1 MYTLKE
7 IRKILNIQ
15 EQDRNEN
22 SWTDADAIE
31 TNEGD
36 GKPFTPFELAILK
49 LIHQNL
55 TKENM
60 EDVLRDH
67 AYPGDVGK
75 KWINIAKLVGL
86 RHSLQQGHSI
96 EDIAYDKRYVKWA
109 LDNWT
114 EDGDYASIEKPIK
127 VPPKRYE
134 VDREE
139 SGSQVVF
146 KDGSVKVIGYDED
159 NAADSANNQFWDWG
173 GEMETTDYGDYDT
186 YDSEIVDVRPLEVL
200 SEEKQKEFNELVK
213 LCQLGEKYTPRIVGG
228 ITRETLTQ
236 FLKENINDMVYIDEP
251 KKKHIKKMNKPL
263 GPLTGFPIEKFKN
276 MPPPDN
282 ESIETEEE
290 IDYLD
295 SIPVE
300 DKFVHSADE
309 VYEHFEKFLKP
320 KGLEFPEEDLEEVMD
335 GVKSI
340 ILQLKYHYNR
350 PRPYQIANAKN
361 LKLDSEHLKSAQ
373 TPSYPSGHATQGTFI
388 GRYLAD
394 LYPEYE
400 KELRQIGEDIAFSR
414 NMAKVHYPSDSELGK
429 MLGNDLYEFVYQPEE
444 ELNEQVEE
452 SSSKYGGDKLL
463 VPIQS
468 LEHYGNTYLKKD
480 LKKILTNVLE
490 CLERTCYQI
499 GEPYFLSMIDEDGE
513 SVQIHSTCDDCTR
526 LLDETL
532 QALDA
537 ELIKMGFLKG
547 NDNGMLVKPFPKE
560 YNRWVEDIMQE
571 INPGFFIDD
580 NDEVSYKDLGNAY
593 DAYYDLSEQISP
605 EALQD
610 LYAFHGE
617 EFDNEMDEEVKP
629 NTQLSGEQG
638 NFIRTLEKLQEKRK
652 IGDKVK
658 EYTKKKKEDF
668 KNFWSKLTQGAKR
681 ERKET
686 AEAVRI
692 LGRLINNKDNVTKDD
707 IKFLKQQSADIARI
721 ITLISL
727 GAVSV
732 VIPVGLEKLLNK
744 YGISIMPKQRGK
756 DEDGNGIDDYIDVTQ
771 DDNLLNESKQEIS
784 PVLKYGDV
792 ITILDIPT
800 PEVGFWDD
808 VPREKRQS
816 YAFGEPE
823 LFKPYWVWKPSYGAP
838 KKEGVYIIVPVDEV
852 SELQKLG
859 HLKPEDEGLPGHLHR
874 KLRTIR
880 RSRGDQWV
888 KTNQTE
894 PLNESKQQD
903 LSPDLSEGDLIK
915 VLAINE
921 RNEVTHPT
929 RWMRKPTLF
938 TQNYEV
944 VGVNFGL
951 DVRKRHYDLLPEGW
965 MEMMVKGEDGSG
977 KENYDDYTLF
987 KNREAKTIYPGD
999 VWIKTNPTQTL
1010 NESKQEFNPELIVG
1024 DFIRIYDVDKDSPII
1039 SREGYIDQDRYMMYG
1054 GDSIPEIF
1062 KVYVVMLV
1070 TKYKTTQFG
1079 REGEKMYVLMGPDMD
1094 PSRPYYIFP
1103 SHDTWVKVPK
1113 EEGLEAFKEGLESYR
1128 RMHLNESD
1136 PKKGTGKKPKGSGR
1150 RLYTDE
1156 DPSDTVSVKFRTK
1169 EDIVDT
1175 LNKSSFKSKSHK
1187 RQSQIIN
1194 LIHQRVR
1201 AAHKNAKDPETKK
1214 RLKRALDYITNKKEK
1229 SKEKTKK
1236 LNKLNEST
1244 QTNQPLQRGDE
1255 VMIVDLDHS
1264 TQGYMTGRLPIS
1276 LVTPETFKPYR
1287 IFGITNRRRENWEGP
1302 DADTRIYQLEPVDI
1316 TDEERQQDMISSSEM
1331 GFGGGYRRGLHMIPG
1346 DTWILQKRPEN
1357 WYDNLHESKQEISP
1371 RLEIGD
1377 KIKVIQID
1385 GEHNRMPELFTTVY
1399 KVVRKRRESG
1409 RMDLNWKRDEWYDL
1423 IPAEYE
1429 GYKVFEGLVG
1439 KTIYHGDVWIKV
1451 NPTET
1456 LNESKQ
1462 EISPRLEVGDKIK
1475 VIEVDEEQRP
1485 NQFGRMPN
1493 LFTTNYE
1500 VIKKGVV
1507 TLWIKGREVR
1517 KEYYDLLPEHFN
1529 NNKRDYLRKTIYN
1542 GDVWIKVNS
1551 PKEHEN
1557 ELGEQP
1563 NEAARTLANT
1573 RKHGIGTR
1581 FSKPAIKANPQRFRK
1596 YTRDKYLNESKQE
1609 VSPELEEGDLIKVID
1624 TGLEV
1629 KGYNR
1634 RRERMP
1640 DIFIT
1645 YKVIRKIP
1653 GGKYRGARYDLIPE
1667 KEGVVYDV
1675 SNDEFMESKSIFD
1688 GDIWIKVNP
1697 TETLNEQREP
1707 TELNPELKMGD
1718 EIMVVDVNSE
1728 RESGETSYTT
1738 PPTGHKSERYIPYVV
1753 VEKNSNGHQS
1763 EWPWKYVVVEKRFLE
1778 KILKLMEEKPGYN
1791 TDWTENLIEM
1801 NAKFL
1806 YPWIYQWIKTGE
1818 FNGLSKFGLTETLN
1832 EQQFPFNPNNKNIER
1847 DHPEGEPDWSIRRG
1861 DQHYAM
1867 NVENT
1872 PNEPVAAFNNYL
1884 VKNSPFIIEGFDF
1897 YLSAVPGNMPQ
1908 SAIVDVYVPRMD
1920 DSAIADDIWNK
1931 DRIYYQIAED
1941 WYGEDASYG
1950 SKYQGRKEKL
1960 HNLDYDQKF
1969 PEFTYYEDFQDQH
1982 PEYMEYLKKELVS
1995 TNLLNEPGAQ
2005 YEMIW
2010 RTKRMNLQN
2019 ELDSIA
2025 KLFGVSKVLINRDP
2039 RKPWKRQQDSYGNEK
2054 IRPGKLVPREWPR
2067 P

>member
-15 EQDRNEN
+15 EQDPNED
-22 SWTDADAIE
+22 SWSDEDAIE

-55 TKENM
+55 TKGNM

-75 KWINIAKLVGL
+75 RWYNIAKLVGL
-86 RHSLQQGHSI
+86 KYNIQNHSI

-139 SGSQVVF
+139 SGTQVVF
-146 KDGSVKVIGYDED
+146 KQGSTNVIGYDED
-159 NAADSANNQFWDWG
+159 SASDSANNEFWDWG
-173 GEMETTDYGDYDT
+173 GEMETTDYGDYET
-186 YDSEIVDVRPLEVL
+186 YDSEITGVRPVEVL

-213 LCQLGEKYTPRIVGG
+213 LCQLGEKYTPKIVGG
-228 ITRETLTQ
+228 VTRETLTQ
-236 FLKENINDMVYIDEP
+236 FLKENINDMVYRDKPTE
-251 KKKHIKKMNKPL
+251 KHIKRMNRTL
-263 GPLTGFPIEKFKN
+263 GPLEGFPIEKFKN
-276 MPPPDN
+276 MPPPEN
-282 ESIETEEE
+282 ESTETEEE

-300 DKFVHSADE
+300 EGFVDSADD
-309 VYEHFEKFLKP
+309 VDGHFKKFLEP
-320 KGLEFPEEDLEEVMD
+320 KGLEFPTEELKNVMK

-350 PRPYQIANAKN
+350 PRPYQVADAKN
-361 LKLDSEHLKSAQ
+361 LKLDSENLKSAS
-373 TPSYPSGHATQGTFI
+373 TPSYPSGHATQGTFL

-414 NMAKVHYPSDSELGK
+414 NMAKVHYPSDSEFGK

-452 SSSKYGGDKLL
+452 SSSEYGGDKLL
-463 VPIQS
+463 VPIQA

-480 LKKILTNVLE
+480 LKKILTNILE

-499 GEPYFLSMIDEDGE
+499 GEPYFLSMIDDDGE
-513 SVQIHSTCDDCTR
+513 SVQLQSTCSDCTH

-532 QALDA
+532 QTLDA

-580 NDEVSYKDLGNAY
+580 NDEVSYKELGNAY
-593 DAYYDLSEQISP
+593 DAYHDLSEQISP

-617 EFDNEMDEEVKP
+617 ELKERK
-629 NTQLSGEQG
+629 LGE
-638 NFIRTLEKLQEKRK
+638 K
-652 IGDKVK
+652 IKDF
-658 EYTKKKKEDF
+658 TNKKKEDL
-668 KNFWSKLTQGAKR
+668 KKFWFELTKGAKR

-686 AEAVRI
+686 AEAVKI
-692 LGRLINNKDNVTKDD
+692 LARLIKNRDSVTKED
-707 IKFLKQQSADIARI
+707 ITFLKEQSGDIARI
-721 ITLISL
+721 IALISL

-732 VIPVGLEKLLNK
+732 VIPVGLEKLLNQ
-744 YGISIMPKQRGK
+744 YGISIMPRKRGK

-771 DDNLLNESKQEIS
+771 DDNLIKEQKEISPPLEVGDKIKVIHVDKEHVRMPELFTTVYEVIDKAGTWYDLLPEGWYEELEKEKGTMERKVKSVYPDDEWIKINPTEPLNESKQEVS
-784 PVLKYGDV
+784 PVLKYGDI

-800 PEVGFWDD
+800 PTVGLWDD
-808 VPREKRQS
+808 VSREKRQS
-816 YAFGEPE
+816 YSFGEPE

-838 KKEGVYIIVPVDEV
+838 KKEGVYIIVPVNEV
-852 SELQKLG
+852 PELQKLG
-859 HLKPEDEGLPGHLHR
+859 HLKPEDEGLPGHLHK
-874 KLRTIR
+874 KLRVIR
-880 RSRGDQWV
+880 RSRGDQWI

-894 PLNESKQQD
+894 PLNESKQ
-903 LSPDLSEGDLIK
+903 
-915 VLAINE
+915 
-921 RNEVTHPT
+921 
-929 RWMRKPTLF
+929 
-938 TQNYEV
+938 
-944 VGVNFGL
+944 
-951 DVRKRHYDLLPEGW
+951 
-965 MEMMVKGEDGSG
+965 
-977 KENYDDYTLF
+977 
-987 KNREAKTIYPGD
+987 
-999 VWIKTNPTQTL
+999 
-1010 NESKQEFNPELIVG
+1010 EFNPELKEG

-1039 SREGYIDQDRYMMYG
+1039 SREGYTDQDRYMMYG
-1054 GDSIPEIF
+1054 GESIPEIF

-1079 REGEKMYVLMGPDMD
+1079 REGEKMYVLMGPDMN

-1103 SHDTWVKVPK
+1103 SHDTWVKLSK
-1113 EEGLEAFKEGLESYR
+1113 EEGMEAFKEGIESYH
-1128 RMHLNESD
+1128 RMN
-1136 PKKGTGKKPKGSGR
+1136 
-1150 RLYTDE
+1150 
-1156 DPSDTVSVKFRTK
+1156 
-1169 EDIVDT
+1169 
-1175 LNKSSFKSKSHK
+1175 
-1187 RQSQIIN
+1187 
-1194 LIHQRVR
+1194 
-1201 AAHKNAKDPETKK
+1201 
-1214 RLKRALDYITNKKEK
+1214 
-1229 SKEKTKK
+1229 
-1236 LNKLNEST
+1236 LNEST
-1244 QTNQPLQRGDE
+1244 ETNQPLKRGDE
-1255 VMIVDLDHS
+1255 VMIIDLDHS

-1276 LVTPETFKPYR
+1276 MVTPDTFKPYR
-1287 IFGITNRRRENWEGP
+1287 IFGITHRRRENWEGP
-1302 DADTRIYQLEPVDI
+1302 DADTKIYQLEPVDI
-1316 TDEERQQDMISSSEM
+1316 SDEERTQDMIS
-1331 GFGGGYRRGLHMIPG
+1331 GGGQRRGLHMLPG

-1357 WYDNLHESKQEISP
+1357 WYDNLHESKQEEISP
-1371 RLEIGD
+1371 KLEIGD
-1377 KIKVIQID
+1377 KIKVIEVD
-1385 GEHNRMPELFTTVY
+1385 GEHEGMPELFTTVY
-1399 KVVRKRRESG
+1399 EVVRKRAES
-1409 RMDLNWKRDEWYDL
+1409 RARVDLNWKRDEWYDL
-1423 IPAEYE
+1423 LPENFRE
-1429 GYKVFEGLVG
+1429 QKNVG
-1439 KTIYHGDVWIKV
+1439 ERDVRNDFKTIYHGDV
-1451 NPTET
+1451 
-1456 LNESKQ
+1456 
-1462 EISPRLEVGDKIK
+1462 
-1475 VIEVDEEQRP
+1475 
-1485 NQFGRMPN
+1485 
-1493 LFTTNYE
+1493 
-1500 VIKKGVV
+1500 
-1507 TLWIKGREVR
+1507 
-1517 KEYYDLLPEHFN
+1517 
-1529 NNKRDYLRKTIYN
+1529 
-1542 GDVWIKVNS
+1542 
-1551 PKEHEN
+1551 
-1557 ELGEQP
+1557 
-1563 NEAARTLANT
+1563 
-1573 RKHGIGTR
+1573 
-1581 FSKPAIKANPQRFRK
+1581 
-1596 YTRDKYLNESKQE
+1596 
-1609 VSPELEEGDLIKVID
+1609 
-1624 TGLEV
+1624 
-1629 KGYNR
+1629 
-1634 RRERMP
+1634 
-1640 DIFIT
+1640 
-1645 YKVIRKIP
+1645 
-1653 GGKYRGARYDLIPE
+1653 
-1667 KEGVVYDV
+1667 
-1675 SNDEFMESKSIFD
+1675 
-1688 GDIWIKVNP
+1688 WIKVNP

-1718 EIMVVDVNSE
+1718 EIMVVDVDSE

-1738 PPTGHKSERYIPYVV
+1738 PPTGRKSERYIPYVV

-1778 KILKLMEEKPGYN
+1778 KILKLMEEKPGYD

-1806 YPWIYQWIKTGE
+1806 YPWVYQWIKTGE

-1832 EQQFPFNPNNKNIER
+1832 EETDIFGQGLMDNIKPEEFEGTDEEWEEMISLNSNEVLDIEDDYEYLGGKTDPSTGFVAPSKEVTNNICKVKGFCKAQGPITFGQLRELVKAASSQRLKTDMGRGTFRELWRIVPFFIPQVLLAAVGAELARVINKIISPALKDAGSYKSWWGQVVMKTMNVAEGTAFPNMVLGDDPLTKVFFISDGLLHMINDKYKLKFAKYVADVAASKPDDEPVPDWFVENLLRDYLNQKFLLDPPLPVKVSDEPLNEQQFPFNRDNKDMER

-1908 SAIVDVYVPRMD
+1908 SAIVDVYVPMMD
-1920 DSAIADDIWNK
+1920 DSAVADDIWNK
-1931 DRIYYQIAED
+1931 DRIYYQKSED

-1969 PEFTYYEDFQDQH
+1969 AEFTYFEDFQEQH
-1982 PEYMEYLKKELVS
+1982 PEYIEYLEKELGDN
-1995 TNLLNEPGAQ
+1995 NLLNEPGAQ

-2025 KLFGVSKVLINRDP
+2025 KLFGVSRALINRDP
-2039 RKPWKRQQDSYGNEK
+2039 RKPWKRQRDGYNNEK
-2054 IRPGKLVPREWPR
+2054 IRPGNLVPRGWPR

>member
-15 EQDRNEN
+15 EQDRNED
-22 SWTDADAIE
+22 SWSDEDAIE

-55 TKENM
+55 TKGNM

-67 AYPGDVGK
+67 AYPGNVGK

-86 RHSLQQGHSI
+86 RHSIQQGHSI
-96 EDIAYDKRYVKWA
+96 NDIAYDKKYVKWA

-139 SGSQVVF
+139 SGSQVVY
-146 KDGSVKVIGYDED
+146 KDGSTTVIAYDED
-159 NAADSANNQFWDWG
+159 MAGDTANNQFWDWG
-173 GEMETTDYGDYDT
+173 GEMETNDYGDYET
-186 YDSEIVDVRPLEVL
+186 YDSEITGVRPLEVL

-213 LCQLGEKYTPRIVGG
+213 LCELGEKYTPRIVGG
-228 ITRETLTQ
+228 VTRETLTQ
-236 FLKENINDMVYIDEP
+236 FLKENINDMVYRDEP
-251 KKKHIKKMNKPL
+251 KEKHVRRMNRPL
-263 GPLTGFPIEKFKN
+263 GPLEGFPIEKFKN
-276 MPPPDN
+276 IPPPKN
-282 ESIETEEE
+282 ESTETEEE

-300 DKFVHSADE
+300 KGFVNSADD
-309 VYEHFEKFLKP
+309 VDGHFKKFLEP
-320 KGLEFPEEDLEEVMD
+320 KGLEFPTEELKDVMK

-350 PRPYQIANAKN
+350 PRPYQVADAKN
-361 LKLDSEHLKSAQ
+361 LKLDSENLKSAS
-373 TPSYPSGHATQGTFI
+373 TPSYPSGHATQGTFL

-414 NMAKVHYPSDSELGK
+414 NMAKVHYPSDSEFGK
-429 MLGNDLYEFVYQPEE
+429 MLGNDLYEFVYQREV
-444 ELNEQVEE
+444 ELQEHFEE
-452 SSSKYGGDKLL
+452 SSSEYGGDKLL
-463 VPIQS
+463 VPIKA
-468 LEHYGNTYLKKD
+468 LEQYANTYLKEDFKNEMS
-480 LKKILTNVLE
+480 NVLE

-499 GEPYFLSMIDEDGE
+499 GEPYYLSMVDEDGE
-513 SVQIHSTCDDCTR
+513 LVQLQSNCNDCTH
-526 LLDETL
+526 LLDEIL
-532 QALDA
+532 QTLDA

-580 NDEVSYKDLGNAY
+580 NDEVSYKDLGNAH

-617 EFDNEMDEEVKP
+617 ELKERKFGEKIKGF
-629 NTQLSGEQG
+629 TQ
-638 NFIRTLEKLQEKRK
+638 
-652 IGDKVK
+652 
-658 EYTKKKKEDF
+658 KKKEDL
-668 KNFWSKLTQGAKR
+668 KKFWFELTKGAKR

-686 AEAVRI
+686 AEAVKI
-692 LGRLINNKDNVTKDD
+692 LARLIKNRDSVTQEDLT
-707 IKFLKQQSADIARI
+707 FLKQQSGDIARI
-721 ITLISL
+721 IALISL

-732 VIPVGLEKLLNK
+732 VIPVGLEKLLNQ
-744 YGISIMPKQRGK
+744 YGISIMPRKRSK

-771 DDNLLNESKQEIS
+771 NDNLLNEQQEIS
-784 PVLKYGDV
+784 PVLKYGDI

-800 PEVGFWDD
+800 PEIGFWED

-838 KKEGVYIIVPVDEV
+838 KKEGTYIIVPLDEV

-859 HLKPEDEGLPGHLHR
+859 HLKPEDEGLPGHLHK

-880 RSRGDQWV
+880 RSRGDQWLMI
-888 KTNQTE
+888 NHTE
-894 PLNESKQQD
+894 PLNESKQQ
-903 LSPDLSEGDLIK
+903 
-915 VLAINE
+915 
-921 RNEVTHPT
+921 
-929 RWMRKPTLF
+929 
-938 TQNYEV
+938 
-944 VGVNFGL
+944 
-951 DVRKRHYDLLPEGW
+951 
-965 MEMMVKGEDGSG
+965 
-977 KENYDDYTLF
+977 
-987 KNREAKTIYPGD
+987 
-999 VWIKTNPTQTL
+999 
-1010 NESKQEFNPELIVG
+1010 FNPELKEG

-1039 SREGYIDQDRYMMYG
+1039 SREGYTDQDRYTMYG

-1079 REGEKMYVLMGPDMD
+1079 REGEKIYVLMGPDMN

-1113 EEGLEAFKEGLESYR
+1113 EEGLEAFKEGLESYH

-1175 LNKSSFKSKSHK
+1175 LNKPSFKSKSHK

-1201 AAHKNAKDPETKK
+1201 AAHKNAKDPKTKK
-1214 RLKRALDYITNKKEK
+1214 RLKRALDYITNKKER
-1229 SKEKTKK
+1229 SKEKTKR

-1244 QTNQPLQRGDE
+1244 QTNQPLNRGDE
-1255 VMIVDLDHS
+1255 IMIVDLDHS

-1276 LVTPETFKPYR
+1276 MVTPDTFKPYR
-1287 IFGITNRRRENWEGP
+1287 IFGITHRRRENWEGP

-1316 TDEERQQDMISSSEM
+1316 TDEERTQDMIS
-1331 GFGGGYRRGLHMIPG
+1331 GGGQRRGLHMIPG

-1385 GEHNRMPELFTTVY
+1385 G
-1399 KVVRKRRESG
+1399 
-1409 RMDLNWKRDEWYDL
+1409 
-1423 IPAEYE
+1423 
-1429 GYKVFEGLVG
+1429 
-1439 KTIYHGDVWIKV
+1439 
-1451 NPTET
+1451 
-1456 LNESKQ
+1456 
-1462 EISPRLEVGDKIK
+1462 
-1475 VIEVDEEQRP
+1475 
-1485 NQFGRMPN
+1485 
-1493 LFTTNYE
+1493 
-1500 VIKKGVV
+1500 
-1507 TLWIKGREVR
+1507 
-1517 KEYYDLLPEHFN
+1517 
-1529 NNKRDYLRKTIYN
+1529 
-1542 GDVWIKVNS
+1542 
-1551 PKEHEN
+1551 EHEN

-1596 YTRDKYLNESKQE
+1596 YTRDKYLNEQQE
-1609 VSPELEEGDLIKVID
+1609 INPELEIGDKIKVI
-1624 TGLEV
+1624 EV
-1629 KGYNR
+1629 DG
-1634 RRERMP
+1634 EHGRMP
-1640 DIFIT
+1640 KLFT
-1645 YKVIRKIP
+1645 TVYEVIRSWRRNVNEN
-1653 GGKYRGARYDLIPE
+1653 GVRGEWYDLLPE
-1667 KEGVVYDV
+1667 NFREQKKVGERDV
-1675 SNDEFMESKSIFD
+1675 RNDSKTIYH

-1738 PPTGHKSERYIPYVV
+1738 PPTGRKSERYIPYVV

-1763 EWPWKYVVVEKRFLE
+1763 EWRWKYVVVEKRFLE
-1778 KILKLMEEKPGYN
+1778 KILKLMEERPGYVKSVPGRN
-1791 TDWTENLIEM
+1791 LAPGYDTDWTGNLIEM

-1806 YPWIYQWIKTGE
+1806 YPWVYQWIKTGE
-1818 FNGLSKFGLTETLN
+1818 FNELSKFGLTETLNEETTIFGQGLMNNIKPEEFEGTDEEWEEMVTLNSDEVLDIEDDYEYVGGITDPSTGFVAPSKEVTNNICKVKGFCKAQGPITFGQLRELVKAASSKRLKSDMGRGTFRELWRIVPFFIPQVLLAAVGAELARVINKIISPALKEAGSYKSWWGQVVMKTMNVAEGTAFPNMVLGDDPLTKVFFISDGLLHMISDKYKLKFAKYVADVAASKPDDEPVPDWFVENLLRDYLNQKFLLDPPLPVKVSNEPLN
-1832 EQQFPFNPNNKNIER
+1832 EQQFPFNPNNKDIER

-1908 SAIVDVYVPRMD
+1908 SAIVDVYVPMMD
-1920 DSAIADDIWNK
+1920 DSAVADDIWNK
-1931 DRIYYQIAED
+1931 DRIYYERTQD
-1941 WYGEDASYG
+1941 G
-1950 SKYQGRKEKL
+1950 SSDRMIYQGRKEKL

-1982 PEYMEYLKKELVS
+1982 PEYVEYLEKELGD
-1995 TNLLNEPGAQ
+1995 TNLLNEPGAK

-2019 ELDSIA
+2019 ELDSMA
-2025 KLFGVSKVLINRDP
+2025 KLFGVSRALINRNP
-2039 RKPWKRQQDSYGNEK
+2039 RKPWKRQRDNYNNEK
-2054 IRPGKLVPREWPR
+2054 IRPGKLVPRGWPR

>member
-15 EQDRNEN
+15 EQDSNED
-22 SWTDADAIE
+22 SWSDGDAIE

-36 GKPFTPFELAILK
+36 GKPFTPFELAILR

-55 TKENM
+55 TKGNM

-86 RHSLQQGHSI
+86 RHSIQQGHSI
-96 EDIAYDKRYVKWA
+96 DDIAYDKRYVKWA

-127 VPPKRYE
+127 VPPKRYK

-139 SGSQVVF
+139 SGTQTVY
-146 KDGSVKVIGYDED
+146 KDGSTTVIGYDED
-159 NAADSANNQFWDWG
+159 SAADSANTEFWDWG
-173 GEMETTDYGDYDT
+173 GEMETTDYGDYET
-186 YDSEIVDVRPLEVL
+186 YDSEITHIEPVEVL

-213 LCQLGEKYTPRIVGG
+213 LCQLGEKYTPKIVGG
-228 ITRETLTQ
+228 VTRETLTQ

-251 KKKHIKKMNKPL
+251 KEKHIKRMNRPL
-263 GPLTGFPIEKFKN
+263 GPLEGFPIEKFKN
-276 MPPPDN
+276 MPPPEN
-282 ESIETEEE
+282 ESTETEEE

-300 DKFVHSADE
+300 KGFVNSADD
-309 VYEHFEKFLKP
+309 VDGHFKKFLEP
-320 KGLEFPEEDLEEVMD
+320 KGLEFPTEELKDVMK

-350 PRPYQIANAKN
+350 PRPYQVADAKN
-361 LKLDSEHLKSAQ
+361 LKLDSENLKSAS
-373 TPSYPSGHATQGTFI
+373 TPSYPSGHATQGTFL

-414 NMAKVHYPSDSELGK
+414 NMAKVHYPSDSEFGK

-452 SSSKYGGDKLL
+452 SSSEYGGDKLL
-463 VPIQS
+463 VPIQA
-468 LEHYGNTYLKKD
+468 LEQYGNTYLKKD
-480 LKKILTNVLE
+480 LKKILTNILE

-513 SVQIHSTCDDCTR
+513 SVQLQSTCSDCTH

-532 QALDA
+532 QTLDA

-580 NDEVSYKDLGNAY
+580 NDEVSYKDLGNAH

-617 EFDNEMDEEVKP
+617 EFDDEMDEEVKP
-629 NTQLSGEQG
+629 STQLSGEQG
-638 NFIRTLEKLQEKRK
+638 NFIRTLKKLQEKRK
-652 IGDKVK
+652 ISDKVK
-658 EYTKKKKEDF
+658 HFTNKKKEDL
-668 KNFWSKLTQGAKR
+668 KKFWSELTKGAKR

-686 AEAVRI
+686 AEAVKI
-692 LGRLINNKDNVTKDD
+692 LARLIKNRDSVTKED
-707 IKFLKQQSADIARI
+707 ITFLKEQSGDIARI
-721 ITLISL
+721 IALISL

-732 VIPVGLEKLLNK
+732 VIPVGLEKLLNQ
-744 YGISIMPKQRGK
+744 YGISIMPRKRGK

-784 PVLKYGDV
+784 PELEEGDLIKVIDTGWEPQTMEGKERIPDIFITYKVVRKIPGGKYRRVRYDLIPEGEGVVLDMSNDEFMESKSIFDGDIWIKVNPTETLNESKQEISPVLKYGDV

-800 PEVGFWDD
+800 PTIGFGDD
-808 VPREKRQS
+808 KSREERQS
-816 YAFGEPE
+816 YAFGEPQ

-838 KKEGVYIIVPVDEV
+838 KREGTYIIVPLDEV

-859 HLKPEDEGLPGHLHR
+859 HLKPEDEGLPAHLHR

-894 PLNESKQQD
+894 PLNESKQQFN
-903 LSPDLSEGDLIK
+903 PDL
-915 VLAINE
+915 
-921 RNEVTHPT
+921 
-929 RWMRKPTLF
+929 
-938 TQNYEV
+938 
-944 VGVNFGL
+944 
-951 DVRKRHYDLLPEGW
+951 
-965 MEMMVKGEDGSG
+965 
-977 KENYDDYTLF
+977 KE
-987 KNREAKTIYPGD
+987 
-999 VWIKTNPTQTL
+999 
-1010 NESKQEFNPELIVG
+1010 G

-1039 SREGYIDQDRYMMYG
+1039 SREGYTDQDRYMMYG
-1054 GDSIPEIF
+1054 GESIPEIF

-1070 TKYKTTQFG
+1070 TKYKTTQFDK
-1079 REGEKMYVLMGPDMD
+1079 EGEKMYVLMGPDMN

-1103 SHDTWVKVPK
+1103 SHDTWVKLPK
-1113 EEGLEAFKEGLESYR
+1113 EEGMEAFKEGIESYH
-1128 RMHLNESD
+1128 RMNLNESD
-1136 PKKGTGKKPKGSGR
+1136 PKTGTGKKPKGSGR

-1276 LVTPETFKPYR
+1276 LVTPDTFKPYR

-1316 TDEERQQDMISSSEM
+1316 TDEERHQDMIS
-1331 GFGGGYRRGLHMIPG
+1331 GGGYRVGLHMIPG

-1357 WYDNLHESKQEISP
+1357 WYDNLHESKQERISP
-1371 RLEIGD
+1371 KLEIGD
-1377 KIKVIQID
+1377 KIRVIEID
-1385 GEHNRMPELFTTVY
+1385 GEHARMPKLFTTV
-1399 KVVRKRRESG
+1399 
-1409 RMDLNWKRDEWYDL
+1409 
-1423 IPAEYE
+1423 
-1429 GYKVFEGLVG
+1429 
-1439 KTIYHGDVWIKV
+1439 
-1451 NPTET
+1451 
-1456 LNESKQ
+1456 
-1462 EISPRLEVGDKIK
+1462 
-1475 VIEVDEEQRP
+1475 
-1485 NQFGRMPN
+1485 
-1493 LFTTNYE
+1493 YE
-1500 VIKKGVV
+1500 VIKKGGG
-1507 TLWIKGREVR
+1507 TSLGSSFIWGG
-1517 KEYYDLLPEHFN
+1517 EYYDLLPEGFREQ
-1529 NNKRDYLRKTIYN
+1529 KKVGERDVRDDFKTIYSR
-1542 GDVWIKVNS
+1542 DVWVKVS
-1551 PKEHEN
+1551 
-1557 ELGEQP
+1557 
-1563 NEAARTLANT
+1563 
-1573 RKHGIGTR
+1573 
-1581 FSKPAIKANPQRFRK
+1581 
-1596 YTRDKYLNESKQE
+1596 
-1609 VSPELEEGDLIKVID
+1609 
-1624 TGLEV
+1624 
-1629 KGYNR
+1629 
-1634 RRERMP
+1634 
-1640 DIFIT
+1640 
-1645 YKVIRKIP
+1645 
-1653 GGKYRGARYDLIPE
+1653 
-1667 KEGVVYDV
+1667 
-1675 SNDEFMESKSIFD
+1675 
-1688 GDIWIKVNP
+1688 P

-1707 TELNPELKMGD
+1707 AKLNPELKMGD

-1738 PPTGHKSERYIPYVV
+1738 PPTGRKSERYIPYVV

-1778 KILKLMEEKPGYN
+1778 KILKLMEEKPGYD

-1818 FNGLSKFGLTETLN
+1818 FNELSKFGLTETLNEETTIFGQGLMDKIKPEEFEGTDEEWEEMISLNADEVLDIEDDYEYFGGKTDPSTGFVAPSKEVTNNICKVKGFCKAQGPITFGQLRELVKAASSQRLKTDMGRGTFRELWRIVPFFIPQVLLAAVGAELARVINKIISPALKDAGSYKSWWGQVVMKTMNVAEGTAFPNMVLGDDPLTKVFFISDGLLHMISDKYKLKFAKYVADVAASKPDDEPVPDWFVENLLRDYLNQKFLLDPPLPVKVSNEPLN
-1832 EQQFPFNPNNKNIER
+1832 EQQFPFNPNNKDIER

-1908 SAIVDVYVPRMD
+1908 SAIVDVYVPMMD
-1920 DSAIADDIWNK
+1920 DSAVADDIWNK
-1931 DRIYYQIAED
+1931 DRIYYQRAED

-1969 PEFTYYEDFQDQH
+1969 AEFTYYEDFQEQH
-1982 PEYMEYLKKELVS
+1982 PEYIEYLEKELGDS
-1995 TNLLNEPGAQ
+1995 NLLNEPGAQ

-2025 KLFGVSKVLINRDP
+2025 KLFGVSRALINRDP
-2039 RKPWKRQQDSYGNEK
+2039 RKPWKRQRDGYNNEK
-2054 IRPGKLVPREWPR
+2054 IRPGKLVPRGWPR